1 MDSDCA
7 YFSDKQED
15 DDDQVED
22 QTLNF
27 NVQSHD
33 QLPQRQQQDESDDEY
48 KDFKK
53 QDIEIDDMDQII
65 DLNDDEYDQDA
76 DMLVENDPYLQSNMD
91 YMYSEETQSI
101 QEQEDVEL
109 DRQFRESI
117 KQREKDFY
125 GDDDIEATAD
135 VSSAIR
141 EVDNELEDD
150 SHEDFL
156 AVEVTNNMLEK
167 SQAKKK
173 TSLHEKQ

>member
-15 DDDQVED
+15 DDDQIED

-109 DRQFRESI
+109 DR
-117 KQREKDFY
+117 
-125 GDDDIEATAD
+125 
-135 VSSAIR
+135 
-141 EVDNELEDD
+141 
-150 SHEDFL
+150 
-156 AVEVTNNMLEK
+156 
-167 SQAKKK
+167 
-173 TSLHEKQ
+173 